1 MLAAQKSV
9 RDAFDHVVVHCADD
23 HVRGKDGD
31 TSTTTK
37 TTNNRGAGAS
47 SWWATILGLHAS
59 RWNPLQKTTR
69 RVFASE
75 EGSECWEG
83 HKPSSSSS
91 VVRVRMLS
99 GMAEKRLCD
108 TVLQSDVRDVWGEMR
123 EDERSAT
130 NTREPADWT
139 AVRGLGVL

>member
-47 SWWATILGLHAS
+47 SWWATILGLRAG
-59 RWNPLQKTTR
+59 RWNPLQKNKGVCSHRREENVGRVTNR
-69 RVFASE
+69 RVRQA
-75 EGSECWEG
+75 
-83 HKPSSSSS
+83 
-91 VVRVRMLS
+91 L
-99 GMAEKRLCD
+99 
-108 TVLQSDVRDVWGEMR
+108 
-123 EDERSAT
+123 
-130 NTREPADWT
+130 
-139 AVRGLGVL
+139 